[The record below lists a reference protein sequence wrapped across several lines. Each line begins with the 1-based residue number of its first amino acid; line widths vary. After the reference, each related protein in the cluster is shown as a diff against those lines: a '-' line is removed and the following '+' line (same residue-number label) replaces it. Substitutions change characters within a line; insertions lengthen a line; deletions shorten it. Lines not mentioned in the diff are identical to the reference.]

1 MSPSYALDLYFLFH
15 QLHALLVERKKLL
28 IFMPDEKKRKELES
42 EICVIHH
49 QRIVHAYD
57 H

>member
-15 QLHALLVERKKLL
+15 QLHALLIERKKLL